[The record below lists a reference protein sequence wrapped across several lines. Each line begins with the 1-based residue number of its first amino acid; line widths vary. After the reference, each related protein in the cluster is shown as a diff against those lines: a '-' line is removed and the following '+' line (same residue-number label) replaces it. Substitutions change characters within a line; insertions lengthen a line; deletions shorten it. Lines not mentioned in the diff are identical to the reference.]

1 MNLLLVLHSFI
12 NGQSLA
18 LECLHRL
25 GSNNKIVKD
34 MVPTGG
40 MLYLLNIFVNGKSS
54 NTRQKSAEVL
64 AKLCADKL
72 TGQSIRLRLIRF
84 LPPAIIDAMKE
95 NAEAAVMT
103 FESTQENP
111 ELIWNDE
118 ARQRVSIAIGS
129 MADKLFAKQTKPD
142 GADQKWAMIED
153 LTEAGVKDIR
163 EPTSTLYSTFGSQN
177 ELVICGVF
185 IRLFISNPG
194 WVLRKPKEFQVELFE
209 TWSDLANRKVK
220 DGDNLEQLTQA
231 LTQLFKAQPQL
242 LENVPTMGVLPQVL
256 QALCSKSN
264 AIVGSGL
271 NVLGEIVNSESCLKS
286 LSGSDSIAK
295 IKEAAER
302 RFDLMPLI
310 ADTLSKMFAN
320 ASVVDEFVA
329 QVNFGLTALYS
340 THRIYFSGKL
350 STNPFLLI
358 LKKFLVQKTIS
369 IYIFHEI

>member
-1 MNLLLVLHSFI
+1 MVNLLLVLHSFI
-12 NGQSLA
+12 NGQALA

-25 GSNNKIVKD
+25 SSNNKIVKD

-40 MLYLLNIFVNGKSS
+40 MLYLLNIFANGKSS
-54 NTRQKSAEVL
+54 NTRQKCAEVL

-118 ARQRVSIAIGS
+118 ARQRVSVAIGT
-129 MADKLFAKQTKPD
+129 MADRLFAKQTKPD
-142 GADQKWAMIED
+142 GTDQKWGMIED

-231 LTQLFKAQPQL
+231 LTQLFRAQPQL

-256 QALCSKSN
+256 QALGSKSD

-271 NVLGEIVNSESCLKS
+271 SVFGELVNSESCLKS
-286 LSGSDSIAK
+286 MTGLDSISK

-310 ADTLSKMFAN
+310 ADTLSKIFATP
-320 ASVVDEFVA
+320 SVVDEFVA
-329 QVNFGLTALYS
+329 QVNL
-340 THRIYFSGKL
+340 
-350 STNPFLLI
+350 
-358 LKKFLVQKTIS
+358 
-369 IYIFHEI
+369 